1 MAARQLAA
9 VTVPEAGVAP
19 NLAAAAWK
27 ESVKG
32 ERRGFFFL
40 IKGKKRIGIIDYG
53 PTRILH
59 ALCVRM
65 DSHRI

>member
-9 VTVPEAGVAP
+9 VTVPETGVAP

-32 ERRGFFFL
+32 KRRGFFFFD
-40 IKGKKRIGIIDYG
+40 KGEEEDWYN
-53 PTRILH
+53 
-59 ALCVRM
+59 
-65 DSHRI
+65 

>member
-32 ERRGFFFL
+32 ERRGFFFFD
-40 IKGKKRIGIIDYG
+40 KGEEEDWYN
-53 PTRILH
+53 
-59 ALCVRM
+59 
-65 DSHRI
+65 